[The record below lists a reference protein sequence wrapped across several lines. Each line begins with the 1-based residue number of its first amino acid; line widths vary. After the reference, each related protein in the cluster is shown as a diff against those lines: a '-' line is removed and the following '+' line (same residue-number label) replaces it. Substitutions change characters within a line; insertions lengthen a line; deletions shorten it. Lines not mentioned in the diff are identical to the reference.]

1 MTVIKAA
8 LLGFGTVGE
17 GVYTAIQ
24 THQTHLRCILGAEV
38 EIAAILIRDSEK
50 ERKIDADIL
59 VTTNFED
66 ILNIPDLHVIFEAIV
81 GEEPGYTYLQQAIDR
96 GLHVITA
103 NKVMFAKYG
112 EYLIHRSRQKG
123 VKIGFE
129 ATTAGGVPIIRTIQQ
144 LLQVNQIT
152 KIQGILNGTSN
163 FILTEM
169 RKRKLSFD
177 EALELAQ
184 QKGYAE
190 ADPTNDIN
198 GKDAFCKLMI
208 LSQLIFGEQPNWS
221 EVGIDGITSITQEQI
236 EHTESLGQRYKH
248 IAQISK
254 IGNSIHATVKPIVV
268 NSDHSLYSIEGVE
281 NAISIEASLVGK
293 ITLQG
298 PGAGKLP
305 TASAMIE
312 DFVDIFQKEPIH
324 ERKLE
329 YQVQGL

>member
-24 THQTHLRCILGAEV
+24 THQSHLKKILGAEV
-38 EIAAILIRDSEK
+38 EIVAILIRDKNK
-50 ERKIDADIL
+50 ERLVDSKIR
-59 VTTNFED
+59 VTTDFQE
-66 ILNIPDLHVIFEAIV
+66 IINIPDLHVIFEAIV
-81 GEEPGYTYLQQAIDR
+81 GEEPGHTYLQQAIDK
-96 GLHVITA
+96 GIHVITA
-103 NKVMFAKYG
+103 NKVMFSKHG
-112 EYLIHRSRQKG
+112 EQLIERSQKEN

-144 LLQVNQIT
+144 LLQVNQIK

-169 RKRKLSFD
+169 RNRKLCFED
-177 EALELAQ
+177 ALELAQ
-184 QKGYAE
+184 EKGYAE
-190 ADPTNDIN
+190 ADPTNDIS

-208 LSQLIFGEQPNWS
+208 LSQLVFGEQPNWN
-221 EVGIDGITSITQEQI
+221 EVEIEGITSITQEQI
-236 EHTESLGQRYKH
+236 AEAEKRGQRFKH
-248 IAQISK
+248 IAEITRV
-254 IGNSIHATVKPIVV
+254 GNAIKASIQPIIVDT
-268 NSDHSLYSIEGVE
+268 DHSLYPIEGVD
-281 NAISIEASLVGK
+281 NAIAIEASLVGK

-312 DFVDIFQKEPIH
+312 DFVYIFQQAPIQ
-324 ERKLE
+324 EKILE
-329 YQVQGL
+329 YQSL